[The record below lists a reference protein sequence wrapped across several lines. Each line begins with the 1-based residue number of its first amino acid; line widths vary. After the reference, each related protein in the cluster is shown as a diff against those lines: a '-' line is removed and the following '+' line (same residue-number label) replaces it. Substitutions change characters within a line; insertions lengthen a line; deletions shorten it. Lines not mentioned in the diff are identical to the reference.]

1 MMYRPFHHGPYS
13 SAGNSSRINM
23 FSSMHGR
30 GRTSMMPHPY
40 DGPYH
45 HQIPPSSYDYELEEH
60 HRHMSRL
67 PSPYESSYDQ
77 APSYT
82 MSMHESINMMALNRL
97 AEDYEMY
104 PPPRSHLAASFY
116 GGPKKGMIPYD
127 GPSPH
132 RDDVGYH
139 NPNAVSP
146 MAQFGTEVSR
156 HELSLGHKHS
166 CNSPATVSTANSG
179 EEGAKNASAML
190 LLANASGVVRKEEH
204 EKENTSDWN
213 AMYQRLVRFKDLNG
227 HTRAPRT
234 SYDKLGEWV
243 DQQRYQKNLL
253 TPQQIQKLD
262 AIGMVWKVKDTWQAM
277 FERLKDYKKR
287 FGNCLVPQHYTADPK
302 LGGWVQEQRRNKK
315 QNVLPE
321 ERETQLEALGFIWC
335 VKRMATW
342 QVMFE
347 KLVDY
352 HKKHGD
358 CLVPTRWPDDPQL
371 GMWVNNQR
379 RRRQALSAE
388 RRQKLDSIGFV
399 WSMYQKE
406 SWDVMFDRL
415 VEYKA
420 KNGDCR
426 VPQYYKENPKLGRWV
441 DNQRFRKEHLSEE
454 RKLRLESI
462 GFVWRIHR

>member
-1 MMYRPFHHGPYS
+1 M
-13 SAGNSSRINM
+13 NM
-23 FSSMHGR
+23 LGSMHGR
-30 GRTSMMPHPY
+30 GGPPISHPH

-45 HQIPPSSYDYELEEH
+45 QVPASSYDFELEELHRREEHHRPMYPYEPPSSYP
-60 HRHMSRL
+60 MS
-67 PSPYESSYDQ
+67 
-77 APSYT
+77 T
-82 MSMHESINMMALNRL
+82 HERIMVFNRL
-97 AEDYEMY
+97 RQQAEDYDTY
-104 PPPRSHLAASFY
+104 PPRSQVSGSFF
-116 GGPKKGMIPYD
+116 GGVKKGMIPYD
-127 GPSPH
+127 QPRGADGFRMPVATNDMLSMPH
-132 RDDVGYH
+132 HDL
-139 NPNAVSP
+139 N
-146 MAQFGTEVSR
+146 
-156 HELSLGHKHS
+156 LGHG
-166 CNSPATVSTANSG
+166 CTSPSTVSLT
-179 EEGAKNASAML
+179 EEEASNKASAML
-190 LLANASGVVRKEEH
+190 LLANASGAVRQEEH
-204 EKENTSDWN
+204 GNDEACTWN
-213 AMYQRLVRFKDLNG
+213 EMYQRLVRFKDLNG
-227 HTRAPRT
+227 HTRVPRT

-253 TPQQIQKLD
+253 DDQQIQKLD

-277 FERLKDYKKR
+277 FERLKDYKAR
-287 FGNCLVPQHYTADPK
+287 YGNCLVPQHYTADPK

-315 QNVLPE
+315 QNVLPS
-321 ERETQLEALGFIWC
+321 EREDELEGLGFVWC

-347 KLVDY
+347 KLKDY
-352 HKKHGD
+352 QKKHGD

-388 RRQKLDSIGFV
+388 RREKLDSIGFV

-415 VEYKA
+415 LEYKA
-420 KNGDCR
+420 RNGDCR

-454 RKLRLESI
+454 RKTRLESI